1 MKPSFRAAAAAAL
14 AVFVCASAL
23 ASFPAFADAPS
34 LTLRPGEVAT
44 PSALAEGEQYL
55 SISKGMACS
64 GTQCAATIKGRK
76 NKQTVITH
84 ITCLTFANDAT
95 VAFGA
100 ATETAGSQVTLAIF
114 PVQSRTLF
122 GPTENAVLGG
132 PTQIVLGPED
142 SFFFGVVASGP
153 IQQAVCNLTG
163 TTTKQ

>member
-1 MKPSFRAAAAAAL
+1 MKPSFRSTAAAAAL
-14 AVFVCASAL
+14 AVLVSA
-23 ASFPAFADAPS
+23 PALADAP
-34 LTLRPGEVAT
+34 TLQLRAGEVAT

-55 SISKGMACS
+55 SISKGMTCADAQCS
-64 GTQCAATIKGRK
+64 ATIKGRK

-84 ITCLTFANDAT
+84 ITCLTFANEAS

-114 PVQSRTLF
+114 PVQSRTVL
-122 GPTENAVLGG
+122 GTTENAVLGG

>member
-1 MKPSFRAAAAAAL
+1 MKPSSRSTAVAAAL
-14 AVFVCASAL
+14 AVL
-23 ASFPAFADAPS
+23 AIVPAFADTPT
-34 LTLRPGEVAT
+34 LTMRAGEVAT
-44 PSALAEGEQYL
+44 PSALAEGDQYL
-55 SISKGMACS
+55 SISKGMTCAEAQCS
-64 GTQCAATIKGRK
+64 ATIKGRK
-76 NKQTVITH
+76 NKQTLISH
-84 ITCLTFANDAT
+84 ISCLTFADDAT

-114 PVQSRTLF
+114 PVQSRTVI
-122 GPTENAVLGG
+122 GTTENAVLGG

>member
-1 MKPSFRAAAAAAL
+1 MTPLLRSTAAAAAL
-14 AVFVCASAL
+14 AVLVSIPAL
-23 ASFPAFADAPS
+23 ADAARP
-34 LTLRPGEVAT
+34 TLRAGEVAT

-55 SISKGMACS
+55 SISKAMVCENTTCS
-64 GTQCAATIKGRK
+64 ATVKGRK
-76 NKQTVITH
+76 NKQTLISY
-84 ITCLTFANDAT
+84 ISCLTFADDAT

-100 ATETAGSQVTLAIF
+100 ATETAGSQVTLALF
-114 PVQSRTLF
+114 PVQSRTVI
-122 GPTENAVLGG
+122 GTTENAVLGG

>member
-1 MKPSFRAAAAAAL
+1 MKSSFSTAAAAAL
-14 AVFVCASAL
+14 AVLVSASV
-23 ASFPAFADAPS
+23 SFPAFADAPS
-34 LTLRPGEVAT
+34 LALRPGEVTT

-55 SISKGMACS
+55 SISKGMTCDGTTCS
-64 GTQCAATIKGRK
+64 AAIKGRK
-76 NKQTVITH
+76 NKQTLISY
-84 ITCLTFANDAT
+84 ISCLTFANDAT

-114 PVQSRTLF
+114 PVQSRTVF
-122 GPTENAVLGG
+122 GTTENAVLGG

>member
-1 MKPSFRAAAAAAL
+1 MKPSFRSTAAFAAL
-14 AVFVCASAL
+14 ALVVSASAF
-23 ASFPAFADAPS
+23 APAEADAPA
-34 LTLRPGEVAT
+34 LQLRPGEVAT

-55 SISKGMACS
+55 SISKGMTCAEAQCS
-64 GTQCAATIKGRK
+64 ATIKGRK

-84 ITCLTFANDAT
+84 ISCLTFANEAS

-114 PVQSRTLF
+114 PVQSRTVI
-122 GPTENAVLGG
+122 GATENAVLGG